1 MKRKF
6 FGMLLMGAMTLASV
20 SMFTSCKDY
29 DDDINNLQSQ
39 IDGITKQNLQAQ
51 LTTLQGALT
60 TAQGAADA
68 AKTTA
73 DQAVKDAKAAADA
86 AKAAQGTADEASA
99 AAKAAADA
107 AAAAQATADAAAKQ
121 ATVDAL
127 QETIN
132 ELKAIIDGK
141 VSSADY
147 ANDKAAVEAAIKNVE
162 ASIVAINENLLTLED
177 IKTLL
182 ADEGFATDAV
192 VKDLSNQIKALEEF
206 KKMVEEEKAAL
217 GIDET
222 WKKGIDEAIASLAD
236 IKNDIETNKTDIKGL
251 KERMESAEAA
261 LMALDEL
268 KIGEKLEKLA
278 DISASIDVLNIFVK
292 RNLSSIVFRPDTYF
306 GGIEGAYIYSF
317 NVKNEKMKDNWHYFE
332 LPDPK
337 VEPQRYIIAQSGIAN
352 YHINPSNVDLSR
364 FKVEFYSWLAD
375 IKEPVVGNGNEATRA
390 AGKGLIT
397 EVFNNTDTLIKK
409 GYFKDGILKVP
420 FKADVAEINKNLANK
435 KGTIFSLQLT
445 KDTLNTDT
453 VVTSDYAIV
462 YPVVAEQLLICD
474 KSFYDEDATTHNDNI
489 DDPTAG
495 GAGTTPDSYHLHRNF
510 SYLAKAN
517 VPATHDLY
525 YKESLN
531 ISELLETHYLDMGVN
546 ITDTADT
553 HRGKASWDQYPG
565 DSNASVDKD
574 KCHSLTSEQLED
586 LGLYY
591 DVHLVDYVLGS
602 NKTGES
608 VHMQLSKNAK
618 GEFIVTPRNV
628 TADGE
633 TIKDVEANASA
644 VGRMPIVCIELKDKN
659 NYNRTVT
666 FAWMKIRISDKVE
679 QKSIPFEL
687 GDMYGDCDGAEGEVT
702 WSQIEYHIYNQLLD
716 GMSKKVFDQ
725 TYTYDYYATTG
736 WETVVRDGITW
747 RIRER
752 SGNQFELKDN
762 KYQPLASGK
771 FIGKVTEET
780 NDMFNNTTGTWEDGT
795 THILRWKFTAADVF
809 ALYNTLKN
817 GVALND
823 PKSNLKDNGDD
834 YVNKIDIVTYVRYRY
849 NATGDEP
856 AIYIKLTI
864 PAGKFHFAKGQLGGS
879 KILAYWYNLNS
890 TVNAENADK
899 AKEVRVNVP
908 VPVPDGSTP
917 AWTYD
922 ANANVCPWGDNLWI
936 HNDNLL
942 ENTEFVKDLHDY
954 FTNGKLSATVKKSGA
969 GQFDDLAKSALVP
982 EFEFTTPSKSLGNA
996 TFDAAGDGSWEVVGY
1011 SGTKYTLQLNKAK
1024 NQILIIKVGG
1034 AAITPELLASIT
1046 KDEDGVQSVIKY
1058 HGGGVNASTAKN
1070 RKILDPKHPLQDDIL
1085 NAYGHKELSERETF
1099 TAYIQINLVNACAP
1113 VVFDDMWF
1121 NVRFIRPLELVD
1133 PKDDIVKDAPNDW
1146 QPFSIN
1152 KYASVID
1159 WRNYKGDP
1167 NDENKG
1173 KDANGIFDY
1182 KYYGVTLTTKIGD
1195 ILTDA
1200 NLGTAE
1206 RNDNFTKGSQ
1216 IDINLDAAY
1225 KAKLQNISTI
1235 PNFLLEQVDGQTF
1248 KYKNNS
1254 GINGGFHIFVPI
1266 YMEYVFGTQKAP
1278 QVQYITVGI
1287 IKSVDQPQD

>member
-6 FGMLLMGAMTLASV
+6 FGMLLMGAMTIASV
-20 SMFTSCKDY
+20 GMFTSCKDY
-29 DDDINNLQSQ
+29 DDDINKLQEQ
-39 IDGITKQNLQAQ
+39 IDGITKQNLQTQ

-60 TAQGAADA
+60 TAQGAATA
-68 AKTTA
+68 AQTTA

-86 AKAAQGTADEASA
+86 AKAAQGTADEGAA
-99 AAKAAADA
+99 AAKAAAEA
-107 AAAAQATADAAAKQ
+107 AKAAQATADAAAKQ

-132 ELKAIIDGK
+132 NLKTIIDGK

-147 ANDKAAVEAAIKNVE
+147 ANDKAAVENAIKEVK
-162 ASIVAINENLLTLED
+162 ASIVAINENLLTLD
-177 IKTLL
+177 DVKKLL

-192 VKDLSNQIKALEEF
+192 VKDLGNQIKALQEF
-206 KKMVEEEKAAL
+206 QKK
-217 GIDET
+217 IDDLKIAT
-222 WKKGIDEAIASLAD
+222 GLDDAWKKSVDDAIASLTG
-236 IKNDIETNKTDIKGL
+236 IKKDIEDNKTDIKGL
-251 KERMESAEAA
+251 QKRMDDAEKA
-261 LMALDEL
+261 LKALDEL

-278 DISASIDVLNIFVK
+278 EIGSNIDVLNVFVK

-352 YHINPSNVDLSR
+352 YHINPSNVDLSN

-409 GYFKDGILKVP
+409 GNFKDGILKVP
-420 FKADVAEINKNLANK
+420 FKANVAEINKNLAAK

-445 KDTLNTDT
+445 KNTEKVDT
-453 VVTSDYAIV
+453 VVSSDYAIV
-462 YPVVAEQLLICD
+462 YPVVSEQLLICD
-474 KSFYDEDATTHNDNI
+474 KSFYVKGAAIHRDWI
-489 DDPTAG
+489 DDPVAAG

-510 SYLAKAN
+510 SYLAKAD
-517 VPATHDLY
+517 VPATHNLY

-531 ISELLETHYLDMGVN
+531 ISELLETHYLDAGAAIV
-546 ITDTADT
+546 DTAAT
-553 HRGKASWDQYPG
+553 PGHKACWDYYPG
-565 DSNASVDKD
+565 DGDASVPAAD
-574 KCHSLTSEQLED
+574 CHNLSLEQLED

-608 VHMQLSKNAK
+608 VHMQISKNEN
-618 GEFIVTPRNV
+618 GDFIVTPRNV
-628 TADGE
+628 TADGK
-633 TIKDVEANASA
+633 TIENVEANASA
-644 VGRMPIVCIELKDKN
+644 VGRMPIICIELKDKN
-659 NYNRTVT
+659 NNNRTVT

-679 QKSIPFEL
+679 QKSVPFDL
-687 GDMYGDCDGAEGEVT
+687 GEMYGDCDGAEGEVT
-702 WSQIEYHIYNQLLD
+702 WSQIEYHIYNQLLG

-736 WETVVRDGITW
+736 WESIIRDGITW

-752 SGNQFELKDN
+752 SGNQFKLNGD
-762 KYQPLASGK
+762 KYEALTADK
-771 FIGKVTEET
+771 FIGNVTEET
-780 NDMFNNTTGTWEDGT
+780 NDMYNNTTGTWEDGT
-795 THILRWKFTAADVF
+795 THILRWKFTAVDVF
-809 ALYNTLKN
+809 NLYNTLK
-817 GVALND
+817 AA
-823 PKSNLKDNGDD
+823 KNLEDKGDD
-834 YVNKIDIVTYVRYRY
+834 FVNKVDIVTYVRYYY
-849 NATGDEP
+849 NTTGNEP
-856 AIYIKLTI
+856 AIYVKLTI
-864 PAGKFHFAKGQLGGS
+864 PAGKFHFAKGLLGGS

-890 TVNAENADK
+890 TVNAENSDK

-917 AWTYD
+917 AWTYN
-922 ANANVCPWGDNLWI
+922 ANANVCPWGNNLWI

-942 ENTEFVKDLHDY
+942 ENTEFVKDLHDF
-954 FTNGKLSATVKKSGA
+954 FTNGKLDAKVKNYTGK
-969 GQFDDLAKSALVP
+969 GQFDDLAKSTLIP

-996 TFDAAGDGSWEVVGY
+996 TFDAASDGSWEVVGY
-1011 SGTKYTLQLNKAK
+1011 SGTKYTLKLNAAK
-1024 NQILIIKVGG
+1024 NQILIVKVGG
-1034 AAITPELLASIT
+1034 AAITPEILASIT
-1046 KDEDGVQSVIKY
+1046 KDENNIQSVIKY

-1070 RKILDPKHPLQDDIL
+1070 RKILDPKHPYQDDIL
-1085 NAYGHKELSERETF
+1085 NAYGHKELEEKQTF

-1113 VVFDDMWF
+1113 IVFDDMWF

-1133 PKDDIVKDAPNDW
+1133 PKDDIVRDAPNDW
-1146 QPFSIN
+1146 QPFSIM

-1173 KDANGIFDY
+1173 KDANGIFDF
-1182 KYYGVTLTTKIGD
+1182 KYYGVTLSTKIAD

-1225 KAKLQNISTI
+1225 KAKLKNISTI
-1235 PNFLLEQVDGQTF
+1235 PNFLLEQVDAQTF

-1266 YMEYVFGTQKAP
+1266 YMEYVFGTQTKP
-1278 QVQYITVGI
+1278 QVQYITVGVV
-1287 IKSVDQPQD
+1287 KSVDQPQD

>member
-6 FGMLLMGAMTLASV
+6 FGMLLMGAMTIASV
-20 SMFTSCKDY
+20 GMFTSCKDY
-29 DDDINNLQSQ
+29 DDDINKLQEQ
-39 IDGITKQNLQAQ
+39 IDGITKQNLQTQ

-60 TAQGAADA
+60 TAQSASTAAQ
-68 AKTTA
+68 TTA
-73 DQAVKDAKAAADA
+73 DQAVKDAKASADA

-107 AAAAQATADAAAKQ
+107 AAAAQAVAEAAAKQ

-147 ANDKAAVEAAIKNVE
+147 ANDKAALEAAIKKVE
-162 ASIVAINENLLTLED
+162 ASIVAINENLLTLD
-177 IKTLL
+177 DVKKLL

-206 KKMVEEEKAAL
+206 KKKVEEEKEAL
-217 GIDET
+217 GIDAT
-222 WKKGIDEAIASLAD
+222 WKKSIEDAIASLAD
-236 IKNDIETNKTDIKGL
+236 IKKDIETNKTDIQGL
-251 KERMESAEAA
+251 KKRMEDAEAA
-261 LMALDEL
+261 LKALDEL

-278 DISASIDVLNIFVK
+278 AIGASVDVLNVFVK

-317 NVKNEKMKDNWHYFE
+317 NVKNEKMKDEWHYFE

-337 VEPQRYIIAQSGIAN
+337 KEPQRYIIAQSGIAN
-352 YHINPSNVDLSR
+352 YHINPSNVDLSN

-409 GYFKDGILKVP
+409 GNFKDGILKVP
-420 FKADVAEINKNLANK
+420 FKANVAEINKNLAAK

-445 KDTLNTDT
+445 KNTEKVDT

-462 YPVVAEQLLICD
+462 YPVVAEQLLIVD
-474 KSFYDEDATTHNDNI
+474 KSFYDKNAAWHNDII
-489 DDPTAG
+489 DDPDQG

-510 SYLAKAN
+510 SYLAKAE
-517 VPATHDLY
+517 VPATHNLY
-525 YKESLN
+525 YKDELN
-531 ISELLETHYLDMGVN
+531 ISELLETHYLDPAVT
-546 ITDTADT
+546 IRDTT
-553 HRGKASWDQYPG
+553 VTLNHVASWYNYADG
-565 DSNASVDKD
+565 NASVPTAN
-574 KCHSLTSEQLED
+574 CHGLTDEQLED

-591 DVHLVDYVLGS
+591 DVHLVNYVLGS

-608 VHMQLSKNAK
+608 VHMQLSKNEK
-618 GEFIVTPRNV
+618 GEFIATPRNV
-628 TADGE
+628 TADGK
-633 TIKDVEANASA
+633 TIENEPANASA

-659 NYNRTVT
+659 NGDRTVT

-687 GDMYGDCDGAEGEVT
+687 GEMYGDCDGAEGEVT
-702 WSQIEYHIYNQLLD
+702 WSQIEYHMYNQLL
-716 GMSKKVFDQ
+716 GGISKKVFDQ
-725 TYTYDYYATTG
+725 TYTYDYYDATPWQSVIQDG
-736 WETVVRDGITW
+736 WTYRVQARYGYQFTEKDGKYTKITDLTK
-747 RIRER
+747 
-752 SGNQFELKDN
+752 N
-762 KYQPLASGK
+762 
-771 FIGKVTEET
+771 IGTVTEET
-780 NDMFNNTTGTWEDGT
+780 NQNWNATTGTWEDAT

-809 ALYNTLKN
+809 ALYNYLKN
-817 GVALND
+817 GVALD
-823 PKSNLKDNGDD
+823 DAKCNLKDNGDD
-834 YVNKIDIVTYVRYRY
+834 YVNKIDIVTYVRYYY
-849 NATGDEP
+849 NNTGDEP
-856 AIYIKLTI
+856 AIYVKLTI

-917 AWTYD
+917 AWTYN
-922 ANANVCPWGDNLWI
+922 ANTNVCPWGDNLWI

-954 FTNGKLSATVKKSGA
+954 FTNGKLSATVKKSGK

-996 TFDAAGDGSWEVVGY
+996 TFDAAADGSWEVVGY
-1011 SGTKYTLQLNKAK
+1011 SGTKYTLQLNAAK

-1046 KDEDGVQSVIKY
+1046 KDENGVQSVIKY

-1099 TAYIQINLVNACAP
+1099 TAYIQIKLVNACAP

-1133 PKDDIVKDAPNDW
+1133 PKDDIVRDAPNDW

-1200 NLGTAE
+1200 NLGTDQ
-1206 RNDNFTKGSQ
+1206 RNDNFTKGKQ